1 MNLSILE
8 GFKIEEKKTGSEKK
22 EPQPVAPKPSLGI
35 SLTSKS
41 EQKLTVIAGT
51 VSKIE
56 THLKNN
62 NPESEEVQLK
72 ISLNYSSLTGDECP
86 EWKVSFM
93 IQSKDEK
100 SEKSKKKDRKVKE
113 PKFKE
118 IHTLEY
124 LKKLNLAGL
133 EETDITIQAVTPAG
147 VRYGDK
153 LDVIV
158 NATLS
163 RDPMDTQ
170 TVIYSLIAY
179 HAIMAVKTGL
189 GHEQEVADAFY
200 GKARGIAGK
209 VFSIFAPQQLRG
221 YLFVEGMSREAISQL
236 VKGIPKARGIV
247 KGETSLTEIEKF
259 LVPVT
264 MVTGVHEGDMVEI
277 VTGPFKGEKAR
288 VRKIDEQKDEITVEL
303 IEAVVSIPVT
313 VKSESIRLMEKKETQ
328 KR

>member
-8 GFKIEEKKTGSEKK
+8 GFKIEEKKTVSEKK
-22 EPQPVAPKPSLGI
+22 EPEPVAPKPSLGI

-51 VSKIE
+51 HSKIE
-56 THLKNN
+56 IDVKNN
-62 NPESEEVQLK
+62 NPDSEEVLLK

-86 EWKVSFM
+86 DWKVSFM
-93 IQSKDEK
+93 IQPKDEK
-100 SEKSKKKDRKVKE
+100 SEKKDRKPKE
-113 PKFKE
+113 TKFKD
-118 IHTLEY
+118 IHGLEY
-124 LKKLNLAGL
+124 LEKLNLAGL
-133 EETDITIQAVTPAG
+133 GEMNVSILAVTPAG
-147 VRYGDK
+147 IRYGDK

-163 RDPMDTQ
+163 RDPMHTQ

-179 HAIMAVKTGL
+179 HAIIAVKTAL
-189 GHEQEVADAFY
+189 GHEQEVANAIY

-209 VFSIFAPQQLRG
+209 VFSVFAPQQLRG
-221 YLFVEGMSREAISQL
+221 YLFVEGMSQEAVSEL

-247 KGETSLTEIEKF
+247 KGETSFTEIEKF

-264 MVTGVHEGDMVEI
+264 MVTGLHEGDMVEV

-313 VKSESIRLMEKKETQ
+313 VKGESIRLMEKKEKQ
-328 KR
+328 KK